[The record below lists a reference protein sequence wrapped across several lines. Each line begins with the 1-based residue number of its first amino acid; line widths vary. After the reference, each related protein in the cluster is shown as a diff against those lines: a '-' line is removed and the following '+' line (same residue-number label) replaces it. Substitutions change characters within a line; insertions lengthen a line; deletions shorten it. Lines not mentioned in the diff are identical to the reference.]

1 MGLGDLGP
9 SRQRST
15 RRLLGVPG
23 RAGLWS
29 PASPPT
35 SSDNFGGDLST
46 HVQDPNPPASGRLED
61 LGRRLVRAFQRAV
74 ASGASRRAREAS
86 AAAAAA
92 AAAAREERSRAR
104 EEGSGARVQCALAK
118 LRAELLDMRFQSHQL
133 TRTLLEL
140 NVKMLQ
146 LQEEHELETPAEPQ
160 GPKDDPENLEHG
172 DLESES

>member
-1 MGLGDLGP
+1 MGLGDLGQ

-29 PASPPT
+29 PGSPST
-35 SSDNFGGDLST
+35 GDDTFGGDT
-46 HVQDPNPPASGRLED
+46 GNHVQEPSARASWRLED
-61 LGRRLVRAFQRAV
+61 LGRRLVRVFQRAV
-74 ASGASRRAREAS
+74 ARGSSRRARE
-86 AAAAAA
+86 AAAA
-92 AAAAREERSRAR
+92 AAAAREERIRAR
-104 EEGSGARVQCALAK
+104 EERSGARVQCALAK

-140 NVKMLQ
+140 NLKMLQ
-146 LQEEHELETPAEPQ
+146 LQEEHELETP
-160 GPKDDPENLEHG
+160 ENLEHG